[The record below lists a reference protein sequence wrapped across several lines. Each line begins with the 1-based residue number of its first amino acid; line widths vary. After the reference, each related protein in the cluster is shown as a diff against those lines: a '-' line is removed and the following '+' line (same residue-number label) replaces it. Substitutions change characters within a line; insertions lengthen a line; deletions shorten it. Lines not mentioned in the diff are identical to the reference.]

1 MQLLLDENID
11 IRLKEHL
18 KELSVFTLLDM
29 NWVGLKN
36 GELREKINQYNFRF
50 FITADKNLPF
60 QQNLDRIQFI
70 IILLDTPTLLWEHQS
85 QFIPKIKDLVKNRI
99 IDDSVKIV
107 HISIEGFSEGK
118 KKQQLKKVFP
128 PDQVLFF

>member
-36 GELREKINQYNFRF
+36 GELREKINQYNFRSC
-50 FITADKNLPF
+50 L
-60 QQNLDRIQFI
+60 
-70 IILLDTPTLLWEHQS
+70 S
-85 QFIPKIKDLVKNRI
+85 
-99 IDDSVKIV
+99 
-107 HISIEGFSEGK
+107 
-118 KKQQLKKVFP
+118 
-128 PDQVLFF
+128 